1 MGASCV
7 KTFKKNKIKYCSL
20 STSNCNLLE
29 KKSTKYLN
37 SIINDGDIILFVSAI
52 APCKNLIEYEQNI
65 QMIYP
70 LIKLS
75 KKKKFSQFIYISS
88 DAVYA
93 DSKKKINEKSNVN
106 PESIHGLMHQSRENL
121 LKIYFKEILTIIRPT
136 LIYGEN
142 DPHNGYGPNKFSRL
156 AKSNN
161 NIEIFGKGEEL
172 RDHIY
177 IEDVARLVLFTIKKL
192 KGIFNAVSGN
202 PLNFDK
208 IAKLI
213 IQNFKSNSK
222 IKYVKRNKPMPHN
235 GFRCFDLSK
244 LKKFNFRITKFKVGI
259 KYLKYIKPITHD

>member
-1 MGASCV
+1 
-7 KTFKKNKIKYCSL
+7 
-20 STSNCNLLE
+20 
-29 KKSTKYLN
+29 
-37 SIINDGDIILFVSAI
+37 
-52 APCKNLIEYEQNI
+52 
-65 QMIYP
+65 MIYP

-75 KKKKFSQFIYISS
+75 KKKFSQFIYISS

-93 DSKKKINEKSNVN
+93 DSKKKTNEKSNVN

-177 IEDVARLVLFTIKKL
+177 IEDVASQFYLQLKKL

-213 IQNFKSNSK
+213 IQILRVILKLN
-222 IKYVKRNKPMPHN
+222 M
-235 GFRCFDLSK
+235 
-244 LKKFNFRITKFKVGI
+244 LKK
-259 KYLKYIKPITHD
+259 